1 MRNEPVAKADD
12 SEKLDIAWRYAKG
25 TRVRVNVKKSRVFLN
40 EEMSFLCRTRGRRPL
55 ATISATS
62 WISRDQWTL
71 ALTFK
76 VRVLQLSI
84 TTSSCPS
91 TGRWFLLDITL
102 NRDLISLKIFD
113 NFQLL

>member
-1 MRNEPVAKADD
+1 MRNEPVSKADD

-25 TRVRVNVKKSRVFLN
+25 TSVRLNVKKSRVFLN
-40 EEMSFLCRTRGRRPL
+40 EDMPFFCRTRGRRPR

-62 WISRDQWTL
+62 WISLDQWTL

-84 TTSSCPS
+84 TTSSCLS
-91 TGRWFLLDITL
+91 IGR
-102 NRDLISLKIFD
+102 
-113 NFQLL
+113 